1 MRIAR
6 LFAVLSLAAA
16 LPLAG
21 FAAPSPARA
30 AAGPSATPEEIGTM
44 VIDEVDRRAAVLA
57 DQQYAALMEIYKD
70 GTLTKSLEFDMIMKG
85 LDKQFLVFTAPG
97 DVAGLKVLMQDA
109 ETLYIYTPEF
119 KKVRRVAA
127 HMQNQGFLGSTFTY
141 EHMTQNQL
149 SLFYDAV
156 FTGKEGS
163 LTTLELTPKDSSKSS
178 YARLEVVIDSTKG
191 GVTEIRYYDGSGNHK
206 LTQTRDDWVKIDG
219 ELLPMTVTMT
229 DHNTNDKTVIRL
241 SDVKVNQGID
251 DDQFSRRHLLR
262 G

>member
-6 LFAVLSLAAA
+6 LFAVLSFAAA
-16 LPLAG
+16 LPLVGLTAASPVQA
-21 FAAPSPARA
+21 AAPA
-30 AAGPSATPEEIGTM
+30 ATPAEIGTM
-44 VIDEVDRRAAVLA
+44 VLGEVDRRAAVLL
-57 DQQYAALMEIYKD
+57 DQEYVALMEIYKD
-70 GTLTKSLEFDMIMKG
+70 GTLTKSLQFDMIMKG
-85 LDKQFLVFTAPG
+85 LDKQFLTFTAPG

-109 ETLYIYTPEF
+109 ETLYVYTPEF

-149 SLFYDAV
+149 SRFYDAI
-156 FTGKEGS
+156 FKGKEGD
-163 LTTLELTPKDSSKSS
+163 LATLELTPKADVKTSYSK
-178 YARLEVVIDSTKG
+178 LEVVIDSTKG

-206 LTQTRDDWVKIDG
+206 GTQTREDWVKIDG
-219 ELLPMTVTMT
+219 ELLPMTVKMT
-229 DHNTNDKTVIRL
+229 DHNTGDYTVIRL
-241 SDVKVNQGID
+241 SDVKVNQGLD